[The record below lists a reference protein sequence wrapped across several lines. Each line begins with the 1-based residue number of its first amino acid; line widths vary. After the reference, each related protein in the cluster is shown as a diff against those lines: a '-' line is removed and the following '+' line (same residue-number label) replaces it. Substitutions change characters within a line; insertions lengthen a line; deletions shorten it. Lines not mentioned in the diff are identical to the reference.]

1 MKYSPMRRAQ
11 LIAPFGVG
19 AMFTA
24 PDGTGM
30 ITAGLEGWFDPADGA
45 NLDVEEYVIS
55 EWRLEP
61 HLKVSQLR
69 LPPDHRRPVRGQE
82 ESKNKLLT
90 VPSLL
95 FPLWHFC
102 PSSNCRALVELK
114 PHYGKRRRCTRCEN
128 RIAASGSKGKA
139 PFLAQVPFIALC
151 PAGHLEDF
159 PWREWLHRETSPNCE
174 RQMFLKSTGGA
185 TLASQV
191 VSCECGVTPRNL
203 SGITSASADGTTLL
217 SEKLA
222 PGDEDLYLCRG
233 RRPWVDDRAGEGCG
247 LHLRGSLRASTAT
260 YYAHMESAIY
270 LPGGVDGL
278 PEGLVEAFD
287 RVVSPMQL
295 AMLRQIDQ
303 LDAETVMAADEHGDL
318 AGFELRDIQTYLD
331 SLDEGRREAQGA
343 GDQPVDAS
351 DLRSAEYEVLRNQQ
365 RSEDLV
371 VRPQEPSTYSGL
383 ASDLLT
389 RINLVE
395 KLRETRVM
403 YGFSRVE
410 PDNSRRLK
418 DLKALL
424 WKTEPEFSKS
434 WLPAYV
440 VHGEGIFLEFDETA
454 VQSWE
459 RRPDVLERTT
469 LLREH
474 PQRTRAHQGLE
485 DPDLVPRFVLL
496 HTFAHLL
503 INQLVFECGYSSASL
518 RERLFCA
525 RGDHPMAGLLI
536 YTAAGDS
543 EGTMGGLVRM
553 GKAGKLEPAITAALD
568 RARWCSSDPV
578 CMELGGRG
586 QGPKS
591 MNLAACHACG
601 LLPETAC
608 EAFNV
613 FLDRAMVTG
622 THENPS
628 MGFLTGTG
636 ADPATSELA

>member
-11 LIAPFGVG
+11 LVAPFGVG

-30 ITAGLEGWFDPADGA
+30 ITAGLDGWFDPKEGSD
-45 NLDVEEYVIS
+45 LDVEEYIVS

-82 ESKNKLLT
+82 GVKNQLLT
-90 VPSLL
+90 VPALL

-102 PSSNCRALVELK
+102 PSASCRALVELK
-114 PHYGKRRRCTRCEN
+114 SHYGRRIRCDRCER
-128 RIAASGSKGKA
+128 RIAAAGGKAKA
-139 PFLAQVPFIALC
+139 PFLAQVPFVALC
-151 PAGHLEDF
+151 SSGHLQDF
-159 PWREWLHRETSPNCE
+159 PWREWLHRDVNPVCD
-174 RQMFLKSTGGA
+174 RQMFLKSTGGS

-191 VSCECGVTPRNL
+191 VSCECGVPSRNL
-203 SGITSASADGTTLL
+203 SGITTAFADGSTLL
-217 SEKLA
+217 SNQLA
-222 PGDEDLYLCRG
+222 PGDEYLCRG
-233 RRPWVDDRAGEGCG
+233 RRPWVDDRLGEGCG
-247 LHLRGSLRASTAT
+247 RHLRGSLRASTAT
-260 YYAHMESAIY
+260 YFAHVESAIY

-278 PEGLVEAFD
+278 PEGLAEAVD
-287 RVVSPMQL
+287 RVLTPSNL
-295 AMLRQIDQ
+295 ALLRQLEQ
-303 LDAETVMAADEHGDL
+303 FDAKTVIQADRNGEL
-318 AGFELRDIQTYLD
+318 AGFEVHHIQTHLD
-331 SLDEGRREAQGA
+331 SIDAGKRKAEEPAEGA
-343 GDQPVDAS
+343 VDAS
-351 DLRSAEYEVLRNQQ
+351 ELRKAEYGVLGAPQRSA
-365 RSEDLV
+365 DLV
-371 VRPQEPSTYSGL
+371 VRPQDPATYSGV
-383 ASDLLT
+383 ASRMFH

-410 PDNSRRLK
+410 PDNSRKLNELK
-418 DLKALL
+418 SLL
-424 WKTEPEFSKS
+424 WDSEPNFGDS

-440 VHGEGIFLEFDETA
+440 VHGEGIFLEFDEAA

-459 RRPDVLERTT
+459 SRADVLQRTA
-469 LLREH
+469 LLRGH
-474 PQRTRAHQGLE
+474 SDRTRAHASLE
-485 DPDLVPRFVLL
+485 DQALVPRFVLL

-525 RGDHPMAGLLI
+525 AGDAPMAGLLI

-553 GKAGKLEPAITAALD
+553 GRSGKLEPAITAALD

-578 CMELGGRG
+578 CMELGQDG
-586 QGPKS
+586 QGPRS

-608 EAFNV
+608 EAFNT
-613 FLDRAMVTG
+613 FLDRALVTG

-628 MGFLTGTG
+628 MGFVSSAMAAGG
-636 ADPATSELA
+636 A